1 MAGLL
6 GATLSTQSIPYNGD
20 NGTKDITIE
29 SPTAAEDITFFYTP
43 IAITVTEVRIVQV
56 GTTPSVTLILKHATD
71 RSAAGTAVTTGAAF
85 TNTTTGA
92 TATLSD
98 ATIPAASYVWIETTA
113 QSGTVT
119 SMAIHLKYTVD

>member
-20 NGTKDITIE
+20 NGTK
-29 SPTAAEDITFFYTP
+29 DITFFYTP

-119 SMAIHLKYTVD
+119 STAIHLKYTAD

>member
-1 MAGLL
+1 MAGTL
-6 GATLSTQSIPYNGD
+6 GATLSTQSIPYNGG
-20 NGTKDITIE
+20 NGTKDITIA
-29 SPTAAEDITFFYTP
+29 SPTAAEDITSFYTP

-119 SMAIHLKYTVD
+119 STAIHLKYTAD